1 MIEST
6 LNKMAAW
13 FGMCALL
20 SGCALDPASRA
31 MNDLYRLM
39 HTEAGAA
46 QLNPSLS
53 YLRLQTGGREI
64 FMALG
69 YVDQTPD
76 GPVEVWYSGEAD
88 VLRLRDGRVIGATM
102 KRGVNWLAVSFSSL
116 PSWDAVV
123 GESWFDRVRDESPGY
138 RYGIAEKLRIRP
150 IAAPADSQLKN
161 IPPASLSWF
170 EESVQGDTGLPS
182 ARYAVKS
189 DSAAP
194 HRVIYAEQCL
204 SSEYC
209 FSWQVWPSSNKGT
222 H

>member
-1 MIEST
+1 V
-6 LNKMAAW
+6 
-13 FGMCALL
+13 G
-20 SGCALDPASRA
+20 
-31 MNDLYRLM
+31 
-39 HTEAGAA
+39 
-46 QLNPSLS
+46 
-53 YLRLQTGGREI
+53 
-64 FMALG
+64 
-69 YVDQTPD
+69 
-76 GPVEVWYSGEAD
+76 
-88 VLRLRDGRVIGATM
+88 
-102 KRGVNWLAVSFSSL
+102 
-116 PSWDAVV
+116 

-138 RYGIAEKLRIRP
+138 RYGIAEKLRIRS

-189 DSAAP
+189 DSGGHP
-194 HRVIYAEQCL
+194 SVMYAEQCL